1 MDSHGTRDSGLGAQT
16 DGTAASTIYQRPDD
30 YDLEHACA
38 ADDTRFYGHVL
49 RRLDP
54 VRVLELACGT
64 GRVLAALA
72 HTLPSATLVGVDAS
86 PEMLGHAERRV
97 AALSPAARE
106 RVTLV
111 QGDMR
116 TWSGD
121 GTPFDAVLIG
131 CCSVSHL
138 LTLDDR
144 RQTWT
149 AVHDC
154 LRPGGHFLMD
164 VKMPDLATLAEAQ
177 RIAPR
182 ALVQLDVDASR
193 RTAQGP
199 ARLLRCTATMYDPET
214 QRADVRFLYDRFDCA
229 GDAEPERF
237 VSDFPS
243 HVYFPSE
250 LELLFATAGFAVI
263 QQYGDYGFVPFGR
276 VSPYLITL
284 ARRPDA

>member
-1 MDSHGTRDSGLGAQT
+1 MDAHGTRGSGLGAESG
-16 DGTAASTIYQRPDD
+16 DATAANTIYQRPDD

-54 VRVLELACGT
+54 LRVLELACGT
-64 GRVLAALA
+64 GRVLTALA
-72 HTLPSATLVGVDAS
+72 TALPSSTLVGVDTS
-86 PEMLGHAERRV
+86 PQMLAKAEQRL
-97 AALSPAARE
+97 AALPGAARE
-106 RVTLV
+106 RVRLV
-111 QGDMR
+111 EGDMR
-116 TWSGD
+116 TWTD
-121 GTPFDAVLIG
+121 ETPFDAVLIG

-144 RQTWT
+144 RRTWT
-149 AVHDC
+149 TVREC

-193 RTAQGP
+193 RTVRGP

-214 QRADVRFLYDRFDCA
+214 QRADVRFLYDRFDA
-229 GDAEPERF
+229 PADADPERF
-237 VSDFPS
+237 VTDFPS

-250 LELLFATAGFAVI
+250 LELLFATSGFELV
-263 QQYGDYGFVPFGR
+263 QRYGDYGFVPFGR

-284 ARRPDA
+284 ARRA

>member
-1 MDSHGTRDSGLGAQT
+1 MAPV
-16 DGTAASTIYQRPDD
+16 STIYQRPDD

-54 VRVLELACGT
+54 VRVLELGCGT
-64 GRVLAALA
+64 GRVLAALTTA
-72 HTLPSATLVGVDAS
+72 LPSATLVGVDTS
-86 PEMLGHAERRV
+86 PEMLGQAEQRL
-97 AALSPAARE
+97 AALAVAARE

-116 TWSGD
+116 AWEGD

-144 RQTWT
+144 LRTWC
-149 AVHDC
+149 AVHDR
-154 LRPGGHFLMD
+154 LKPGGHFLMD
-164 VKMPDLATLAEAQ
+164 VTMPDLATLAEAQ

-193 RTAQGP
+193 RTARGP

-214 QRADVRFLYDRFDCA
+214 QRADVRFLYDRFDSA
-229 GDAEPERF
+229 ADPDRF

-250 LELLFATAGFAVI
+250 LELLFETSGFELV
-263 QQYGDYGFVPFGR
+263 QQFGDYGFVPFGR

-284 ARRPDA
+284 ARRRAG

>member
-1 MDSHGTRDSGLGAQT
+1 MDPV
-16 DGTAASTIYQRPDD
+16 STIYERPDD

-54 VRVLELACGT
+54 LRVLELGCGT
-64 GRVLAALA
+64 GRVLAALTA
-72 HTLPSATLVGVDAS
+72 ALPSATLVGVDTS
-86 PEMLGHAERRV
+86 SQMLGQADRR
-97 AALSPAARE
+97 LGTLGPAARA
-106 RVTLV
+106 RVSLV
-111 QGDMR
+111 EGDMR
-116 TWSGD
+116 SWVGD

-131 CCSVSHL
+131 CCSAAHL

-144 RQTWT
+144 RRTWA
-149 AVHDC
+149 AVRDC
-154 LRPGGHFLMD
+154 LTPAGHFLMD
-164 VKMPDLATLAEAQ
+164 VKMPDLATLAESQ

-193 RTAQGP
+193 RTARGP

-214 QRADVRFLYDRFDCA
+214 QRADVRFLYDRFDSSE
-229 GDAEPERF
+229 EPDRF

-250 LELLFATAGFAVI
+250 LELLFASSGFELV
-263 QQYGDYGFVPFGR
+263 QQFGDYGFVPFCR

-284 ARRPDA
+284 ARRSAA